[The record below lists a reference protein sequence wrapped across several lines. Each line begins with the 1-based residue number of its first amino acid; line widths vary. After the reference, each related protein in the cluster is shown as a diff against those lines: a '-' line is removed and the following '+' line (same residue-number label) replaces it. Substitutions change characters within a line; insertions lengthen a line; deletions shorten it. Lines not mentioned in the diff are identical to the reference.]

1 MIVSLD
7 EATEKLKR
15 GEAVA
20 LPTETVYGLA
30 AVINQESAVRSI
42 FSIKER
48 PFFDP
53 LIVHI
58 SKLEQVHE
66 LTTGWGSLCQSLSQK
81 FWPGPLT
88 FVVPKT
94 DQVSSLITSGLTT
107 VGIRMPSHPL
117 ALEVLRRVGIPLAA
131 PSANKF
137 GKTSPTLASHVES
150 EFLGEVPVLDG
161 GPCAVGLES
170 TVLWVSEE
178 KKQIAVLRKGAVLLS
193 QITETLSADKVPF
206 TVVEM
211 LDRKESPGHMKHHYM
226 PAVPFVLVHGLRPID
241 FLDQLRSQIQKLPK
255 EVEGVQIAQSQF
267 QKVIQ
272 LDLSG
277 DAALASREFYGKLR
291 EAVLKGADG
300 IYFEVPKD
308 WIHNEDFEALL
319 ERMHKAASLQFH
331 F

>member
-7 EATEKLKR
+7 EATERLKK

-30 AVINQESAVRSI
+30 AVINQESAIRSI

-58 SKLEQVHE
+58 SILEQVHE
-66 LTTGWGSLCQSLSQK
+66 LTSDWGPLCKSLSQK

-94 DQVSSLITSGLTT
+94 DQVSSLITSGLST

-117 ALEVLRRVGIPLAA
+117 ALEVLERVGIPLAA

-137 GKTSPTLASHVES
+137 GKTSPTSASHVES
-150 EFLGEVPVLDG
+150 EFRGEVPVLDG
-161 GPCAVGLES
+161 GPCQVGLES
-170 TVLWVSEE
+170 TVLWVSEA
-178 KKQIAVLRKGAVLLS
+178 KKQVSVLRKGAVLLS
-193 QITETLSADKVPF
+193 QITETLSADNISFEVIE
-206 TVVEM
+206 T

-226 PAVPFVLVHGLRPID
+226 PAVPFVLVNGPLPSN

-255 EVEGVQIAQSQF
+255 EVEGVQIARSQF
-267 QKVIQ
+267 QKVVR

-291 EAVLKGADG
+291 EVVLQGADG
-300 IYFEVPKD
+300 IYFEVPKA
-308 WIHNEDFEALL
+308 WNKNEDFEALL

-331 F
+331 Y